1 MHRDCVRQ
9 EGLHKLNNLF
19 CKWAA
24 VTRILQGIIFRSRL
38 SVSVLEDS
46 DSVAVKQS
54 PPSVTCK
61 IKLSKF
67 MQTSYIFIFLTLFL
81 LVGLQTSF
89 AAKIVE
95 LNIKGPI
102 GPATADYLE
111 RGIKSAQD
119 ADLIVIL
126 IDTPGGLYDSTR
138 NIIQLFLLSDVPIVT
153 YVSPTGARAASAG
166 TYLMYASTLAA
177 MAPGTQMGAASPV
190 SLGTGFSEG
199 EKDEK
204 KNTTM
209 ENKVTH
215 DAVAT
220 IRSLAQL
227 RGRDLDFAEKAVT
240 EGKSIT
246 ANEALSKGVVNYIA
260 KNRDDLLS
268 QINGIKVSQNN
279 KTITINTENPDIQVI
294 NPDWRTR
301 FLSVITNPTV
311 AYLLLLLGIY
321 GIFFELVNPGY
332 VLPGVVG
339 AVSMLFALYALQL
352 LPINYA
358 GLGLIILGILFVIA
372 EAFTPSFGALGVGG
386 TVSFILGSIM
396 LMNTEHLAFQ
406 IAWSAIW
413 AMAVLNILIFVLVL
427 GMLIKSR
434 NQKIRHGLETLVGA
448 KGRALGDIN
457 LEGQAV
463 IKGEIWNVH
472 SSSPIAANKSVKVT
486 RALGLLLEV
495 EEDQSVY

>member
-1 MHRDCVRQ
+1 MHLDCVRQ

-19 CKWAA
+19 CKLAA
-24 VTRILQGIIFRSRL
+24 VTRGLQGIIFSGRL

-46 DSVAVKQS
+46 DSVATKQS
-54 PPSVTCK
+54 PLSVTCEM
-61 IKLSKF
+61 KLSKF
-67 MQTSYIFIFLTLFL
+67 MQTSCIFIFLTLFL
-81 LVGLQTSF
+81 LIGLQTSF

-190 SLGTGFSEG
+190 SLSTGFSEG

-204 KNTTM
+204 KKSTM

-227 RGRDLDFAEKAVT
+227 RGRDPDFAEKAVT

-268 QINGIKVSQNN
+268 QIHGMKVSQNN
-279 KTITINTENPDIQVI
+279 KTITINTESPDIQVI

-486 RALGLLLEV
+486 RASGLLLEV